1 MSAKRIID
9 TVFWEDGYIMDN
21 LTSDE
26 KYFLLY
32 LMSNPKSTQL
42 GIYALPKRVIAF
54 ETGFDEQ
61 VVDQLLERFAR
72 VHRHIVYDHTS
83 QELTI
88 LDSLKH
94 TILKGGKPV
103 LDCLKRELNRVK
115 QPNLVL
121 ATYNHMKVY
130 WERSDRP
137 FDATV
142 MSLFETY
149 LIQCGLIKTK
159 SKSNNDNDSNNNS
172 KNKESGSDVVT
183 DSSNDSSNDSLT
195 HIQTSLAKFQ
205 KQAEN
210 QSTLAFRFYKE
221 HFGELSNEDEECLH
235 DWLDYFEDEIVK
247 DALRRSVGKEDPM
260 TYANKILNIWRDKG
274 LTTLGAIFKN
284 DRQYDANNFAV
295 KQRVSKFK
303 EIVPEWAK

>member
-1 MSAKRIID
+1 
-9 TVFWEDGYIMDN
+9 MDN

-42 GIYALPKRVIAF
+42 GIYALPKRVISF

-61 VVDQLLERFAR
+61 VVSELLERFMS

-83 QELTI
+83 QELTL

-103 LDCLKRELNRVK
+103 VDCLKRELSRIK
-115 QPNLVL
+115 QPTLVL
-121 ATYNHMKVY
+121 DTYHHMKVY
-130 WERSDRP
+130 WQRSDRP

-149 LIQCGLIKTK
+149 LIQCDLIKTK
-159 SKSNNDNDSNNNS
+159 SKNNNDNHSNNHS
-172 KNKESGSDVVT
+172 KNKESGEDVAT
-183 DSSNDSSNDSLT
+183 DSSDDSLT
-195 HIQTSLAKFQ
+195 HIQTGLAKLQ
-205 KQAEN
+205 KQADN
-210 QSTLAFRFYKE
+210 QSTLAFRYYKE
-221 HFGELSNEDEECLH
+221 TFGEMTYKDEEHLH
-235 DWLDYFEDEIVK
+235 DWLEYFEDEVVK

-260 TYANKILNIWRDKG
+260 SYANKILTIWRDKG

-284 DRQYDANNFAV
+284 DKQYDANNFAV
-295 KQRVSKFK
+295 KKRVSKFK